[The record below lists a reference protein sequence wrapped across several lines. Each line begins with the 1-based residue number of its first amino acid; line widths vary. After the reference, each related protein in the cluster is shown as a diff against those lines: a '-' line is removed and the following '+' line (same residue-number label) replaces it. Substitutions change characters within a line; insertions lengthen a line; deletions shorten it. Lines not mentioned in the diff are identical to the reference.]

1 MKSVKEIRK
10 KAGAGVAAMAMAAAM
25 MMGSMPVYAAGDGFD
40 MSTDYPGVTV
50 KAGDTVSF
58 GLDFSCDEG
67 TAYDADLS
75 VKSLPDGWSGYFKG
89 DSKQVTRVHIDGYAQ
104 DNTDST
110 SSTDFSL
117 TVPED
122 TEDGT
127 YAVELEADSGKGVSD
142 TLELAVTVS
151 KEEVMQSTFT
161 AEYPEQQGAS
171 GTTFSFDTTLVNNRA
186 TDQSYSLSA
195 EVPSGWQVTFTP
207 SGESTNVASLNVDT
221 GSSQGL
227 TVTVT
232 PPQDVEKGDYT
243 IPISAISAED
253 SLSQDL
259 SVSITGTYNVSLST
273 PDGRLSLDA
282 YADKETSVTL
292 SVTNNGNVDLNNLN
306 LTSTAPTDW
315 EVSFSESTIDTLEAG
330 ATKEVTAYIK
340 PAQDVIT
347 GDYVTDITIK
357 NDSASSMAEFRV
369 SVKTPTTWGI
379 VAVAIIVVLVV
390 VLAGIFKKFGRR

>member
-10 KAGAGVAAMAMAAAM
+10 RAGAGVAAMAMATAM
-25 MMGSMPVYAAGDGFD
+25 MMGSMPVYAAGEGLD
-40 MSTDYPGVTV
+40 MSTAYPGVTV

-67 TAYDADLS
+67 ASYDAKLS
-75 VKSLPDGWSGYFKG
+75 AKSLPDGWTGYFKG
-89 DSKQVTRVHIDGYAQ
+89 DSKQVTSVHVDGDAQ
-104 DNTDST
+104 DTDSKN
-110 SSTDFSL
+110 STDFSL

-122 TEDGT
+122 AEDGT
-127 YAVELEADSGKGVSD
+127 YTVELEADGGKGASD
-142 TLELAVTVS
+142 TLELEVTVS

-161 AEYPEQQGAS
+161 SEYPEQQGAS

-195 EVPSGWQVTFTP
+195 EAPSGWQVTFTP
-207 SGESTNVASLNVDT
+207 SGESTNVASLNVDA

-259 SVSITGTYNVSLST
+259 SVSITGTYSVSLST

-282 YADKETSVTL
+282 YADKESTVTL
-292 SVTNNGNVDLNNLN
+292 SVTNNGNVDLTNLN
-306 LTSTAPTDW
+306 LTSSAPTDW
-315 EVSFSESTIDTLEAG
+315 EVTFSESTIDTLEAG
-330 ATKEVTAYIK
+330 ATKEITATIK

-347 GDYVTDITIK
+347 GDYVTSISIK
-357 NDSASSMAEFRV
+357 NDEASSSADLRV
-369 SVKTPTTWGI
+369 SVKTSTTWGI
-379 VAVAIIVVLVV
+379 AAIAIIVVLVA
-390 VLAGIFKKFGRR
+390 VLGMIFKKFGRR

>member
-10 KAGAGVAAMAMAAAM
+10 RAGAGVAAMAMAAAM
-25 MMGSMPVYAAGDGFD
+25 MMSSMPVYAAGEGLD
-40 MSTDYPGVTV
+40 MSTDYPGITV

-67 TAYDADLS
+67 TSYDADLS

-89 DSKQVTRVHIDGYAQ
+89 DSKQVTRVHIDGDAQ
-104 DNTDST
+104 DTDSK

-127 YAVELEADSGKGVSD
+127 YTVELEADGGKGASD

-161 AEYPEQQGAS
+161 SEYPEQQGAS

-195 EVPSGWQVTFTP
+195 EAPSGWQVTFTP
-207 SGESTNVASLNVDT
+207 SGESANVASLNVDA

-232 PPQDVEKGDYT
+232 PPDDVEKGDYT

-253 SLSQDL
+253 TLNQDL

-282 YADKETSVTL
+282 YADKESSVTL
-292 SVTNNGNVDLNNLN
+292 SITNNGNVDLTNLN

-315 EVSFSESTIDTLEAG
+315 DVSFSESTIDTLEAG

-379 VAVAIIVVLVV
+379 VAVAIIVVLVA

>member
-1 MKSVKEIRK
+1 MKSVKEMRK
-10 KAGAGVAAMAMAAAM
+10 RAGAGVAAMAMATAM
-25 MMGSMPVYAAGDGFD
+25 MMSSMPVYAAGEGLD
-40 MSTDYPGVTV
+40 MSTAYPGVTV

-58 GLDFSCDEG
+58 GLDFSCDAG
-67 TAYDADLS
+67 ASYDAKLS
-75 VKSLPDGWSGYFKG
+75 AKSLPDGWIGYFKG
-89 DSKQVTRVHIDGYAQ
+89 DSKQVTSVHVDGDAQ
-104 DNTDST
+104 DTDSKN
-110 SSTDFSL
+110 STDFSL

-122 TEDGT
+122 AEDGT
-127 YAVELEADSGKGVSD
+127 YTVELEADGGKGASD
-142 TLELAVTVS
+142 TLGLEVTVS

-161 AEYPEQQGAS
+161 SEYPEQQGAS

-195 EVPSGWQVTFTP
+195 EAPSGWQVTFTP
-207 SGESTNVASLNVDT
+207 SGESTNVASLNVDA

-259 SVSITGTYNVSLST
+259 SVSITGTYSVSLST

-292 SVTNNGNVDLNNLN
+292 SITNNGNVDLTNLN
-306 LTSTAPTDW
+306 LTSTAPTNWD
-315 EVSFSESTIDTLEAG
+315 VSFSESTIDTLEAG

-340 PAQDVIT
+340 PAQDVVT

-379 VAVAIIVVLVV
+379 VAVAIIVVLVA

>member
-1 MKSVKEIRK
+1 MKSVKEMRK
-10 KAGAGVAAMAMAAAM
+10 RAGAGVAAMAMATAM
-25 MMGSMPVYAAGDGFD
+25 MMSSMPVYAAEEGLD
-40 MSTDYPGVTV
+40 MSTAYPGVTV

-58 GLDFSCDEG
+58 GLDFSCDAG
-67 TAYDADLS
+67 ASYDAKLS
-75 VKSLPDGWSGYFKG
+75 AKSLPDGWIGYFKG
-89 DSKQVTRVHIDGYAQ
+89 DSKQVTSVHVDGDAQ
-104 DNTDST
+104 DTDSKN
-110 SSTDFSL
+110 STDFSL

-122 TEDGT
+122 AEDGT
-127 YAVELEADSGKGVSD
+127 YTVELEADGGKGASD
-142 TLELAVTVS
+142 TLGLEVTVS

-161 AEYPEQQGAS
+161 SEYPEQQGAS

-195 EVPSGWQVTFTP
+195 EAPSGWQVTFTP
-207 SGESTNVASLNVDT
+207 SGESTNVASLNVDA

-259 SVSITGTYNVSLST
+259 SVSITGTYSVSLST

-292 SVTNNGNVDLNNLN
+292 SITNNGNVDLTNLN
-306 LTSTAPTDW
+306 LTSTAPTNWD
-315 EVSFSESTIDTLEAG
+315 VSFSESTIDTLEAG

-340 PAQDVIT
+340 PAQDVVT

-357 NDSASSMAEFRV
+357 NDSASSMRRV
-369 SVKTPTTWGI
+369 PCLREDTDNLGHCGSCNHCCTGSGTGWH
-379 VAVAIIVVLVV
+379 L
-390 VLAGIFKKFGRR
+390 

>member
-1 MKSVKEIRK
+1 
-10 KAGAGVAAMAMAAAM
+10 
-25 MMGSMPVYAAGDGFD
+25 
-40 MSTDYPGVTV
+40 
-50 KAGDTVSF
+50 
-58 GLDFSCDEG
+58 
-67 TAYDADLS
+67 
-75 VKSLPDGWSGYFKG
+75 
-89 DSKQVTRVHIDGYAQ
+89 
-104 DNTDST
+104 
-110 SSTDFSL
+110 
-117 TVPED
+117 
-122 TEDGT
+122 
-127 YAVELEADSGKGVSD
+127 
-142 TLELAVTVS
+142 
-151 KEEVMQSTFT
+151 MQSTFT